1 MEAVAMLGKQSEVSV
16 EATEKHLKE
25 TLEKL
30 ANALFGSCQMR
41 WVEAYFPFTH
51 PSFELEIFFDDKW
64 VEMLGC
70 GIIHQ
75 SVLEKSGRSSERG
88 WAAGLGL

>member
-1 MEAVAMLGKQSEVSV
+1 MEAVAMLGQQTQVSV
-16 EATEKHLKE
+16 QDTEKHLKE
-25 TLEKL
+25 TLEQL
-30 ANALFGSCQMR
+30 GHTLFGDCQMR

-51 PSFELEIFFDDKW
+51 PSFELELLFDEKW

-75 SVLEKSGRSSERG
+75 SVLDKAGRGSERG